1 MPAATWHNWKGLI
14 LEEYTSYSRDKMQL
28 TDPPTSPISC
38 CTEYSAGSW
47 PIMAGISDTSK
58 VKWSDP

>member
-1 MPAATWHNWKGLI
+1 MPAATWNNWKGLI
-14 LEEYTSYSRDKMQL
+14 LEQHTSYSSDKMQL
-28 TDPPTSPISC
+28 TDPQTSLISC
-38 CTEYSAGSW
+38 CTEYSAGPL